1 MKRKLTLFLSA
12 VMVASSLP
20 MTAYAANFKDINDVP
35 WAAGVIN
42 NVADKGLLSG
52 YEDNTFRGKNNV
64 TYCEAMQMVYTTL
77 TKSGAAEPI
86 DAVTA
91 YSYMTVLN
99 TYKVPKWAQM
109 AVAYGLD
116 AGIIDMQMVVSKFAG
131 GNKTATREDVAVIF
145 GNAMAPLFG
154 KEKDTVAARGFADY
168 WSISV
173 NAVEQVDILKRL
185 GIIKGDDY
193 NRFNPKNNITRAEMA
208 VMLSNTYGVV
218 DEGIAEKGE
227 LIEILENDGNFY
239 FKIEKANGGTEG
251 FHATEG
257 EIPVYVGNTTKTIA
271 MNKLVEGDE
280 VEFVFSGSELI
291 AIRQHG
297 TTGVKGKYEVTGY
310 INSLKDNTLSVENE
324 NTGVSDKYTIKNGA
338 EIKVDGKEVSLNEL
352 RDILK
357 ERYKEHA
364 YAMITTKTERERV
377 DSGNYIDKTYIDT
390 LTIEYVTE
398 YTVVG
403 EVKTFGNSS
412 ISVKL
417 ADGGAEKSI
426 LYTEDVEFYIA
437 DEKVDYS
444 EMKDLYN
451 NGTTYAKVTLDTK
464 DKATKVEMSEDTFGN
479 TNELEQSRTY
489 ELQSISDKRIIL
501 KDGGQKYTYDFGSK
515 NPLNNITFYLWDG
528 DDDWDEEDDIDKV
541 VAKVD
546 GTSGWFE
553 NDKKVYAKIGF
564 NSGEKLNEVY
574 LSDEKGAWKNSE
586 DHRSEKKGTVA
597 SIKDDVLK
605 FKTSSVEYKLLKK
618 YDGTENKLLIKG
630 ALTSSKTVLTRLAN
644 DDAIELYAEITANGD
659 NEITK
664 IEAVP
669 KKAVGT
675 LVEWDRD
682 NENGDGRC
690 IEIETEDGNK
700 FKFKT
705 PKSPKLT
712 DEEEDVFDLDDI
724 AGSKYIGDEIE
735 LEFNTNGIVDKFTM
749 VDGPKANNVT
759 TKVKGI
765 ATGAYDGLEVDGKT
779 YPWMSKKANISVHN
793 YSCPQESLDVVK
805 DLIEDPD
812 VEVYVEATLDEGKVD
827 LIRAYVRSA
836 EGELLEYEDKGNIR
850 ILTDEGNRFS
860 FIPNNVLDECDVN
873 NWDQEDIQL
882 YGKGIGHDVL
892 LTFDKDGDVCKL
904 EDR

>member
-35 WAAGVIN
+35 WAVNVIN

-77 TKSGAAEPI
+77 TKSGAANPI

-91 YSYMTVLN
+91 YSYMSVLN
-99 TYKVPKWAQM
+99 TYKVPKWSQM
-109 AVAYGLD
+109 AVAYGLH
-116 AGIIDMQMVVSKFAG
+116 AGIIDMQMVATKFAG
-131 GNKTATREDVAVIF
+131 GNKTATREDVAIMF

-154 KEKDTVAARGFADY
+154 KEKDTTAAKGFADY

-185 GIIKGDDY
+185 GIISGDNY

-208 VMLSNTYGVV
+208 VMLSNTYSVV
-218 DEGIAEKGE
+218 DDGVTEKGE
-227 LIEILENDGNFY
+227 LIEILENDDNYY
-239 FKIEKANGGTEG
+239 FKIEKADGGTEG

-257 EIPVYVGNTTKTIA
+257 EIPVYVGNTTQTIA
-271 MNKLVEGDE
+271 MSKLVEGDE

-291 AIRQHG
+291 AIRQMD
-297 TTGVKGKYEVTGY
+297 TTGVKGKYDITGY
-310 INSLKDNTLSVENE
+310 VNSLKDNTLSIDNE
-324 NTGVSDKYTIKNGA
+324 NTGKTDKYNIKNGA
-338 EIKVDGKEVSLNEL
+338 DIKVDGEEVSLNEL

-364 YAMITTKTERERV
+364 YAMITTKIERERV
-377 DSGNYIDKTYIDT
+377 SSGNYVDKTYVDT
-390 LTIEYVTE
+390 LTIEYVDE

-403 EVKTFGNSS
+403 EVKSFGSGS
-412 ISVKL
+412 ITVKL
-417 ADGGAEKSI
+417 VDGGSEKSI
-426 LYTEDVEFYIA
+426 LYADDVEFYIA
-437 DEKVDYS
+437 DEEVEYS
-444 EMKDLYN
+444 EMKDLYQ
-451 NGTTYAKVTLDTK
+451 NGTTYAKVTLNTK

-479 TNELEQSRTY
+479 TNELEESRTY

-501 KDGGQKYTYDFGSK
+501 EDGGQKYTYDFGTK
-515 NPLNNITFYLWDG
+515 NPLSNITFYLWDNQE
-528 DDDWDEEDDIDKV
+528 DDWEEEDDVEKVEAKTDK
-541 VAKVD
+541 
-546 GTSGWFE
+546 WF
-553 NDKKVYAKIGF
+553 DDDSRVYAKIGF
-564 NSGEKLNEVY
+564 NSGDKLNQVY

-597 SIKDDVLK
+597 SIEDDVLK
-605 FKTSSVEYKLLKK
+605 FKTSSIEYTLLKK
-618 YDGTENKLLIKG
+618 YNGDTENKLLIKG

-644 DDAIELYAEITANGD
+644 DSDIELYAEITANGD
-659 NEITK
+659 NEITE

-682 NENGDGRC
+682 NENKEGRC
-690 IEIETEDGNK
+690 IEIETEDGNT

-705 PKSPKLT
+705 TKNPKLT

-735 LEFNTNGIVDKFTM
+735 LGFNTNGIVDEFTM
-749 VDGPKANNVT
+749 VDGPKANSVT

-779 YPWMSKKANISVHN
+779 YPWMSKKANITVHN

-836 EGELLEYEDKGNIR
+836 EGELLEYEDKGNVR
-850 ILTDEGNRFS
+850 ILTDAGNRFS
-860 FIPNNVLDECDVN
+860 FIPNNELDECDVN
-873 NWDQEDIQL
+873 GWDQEDIQL
-882 YGKGIGHDVL
+882 YGKGIGYDVEL
-892 LTFDKDGDVCKL
+892 KFDKDGDVC
-904 EDR
+904 EIEGR